1 MGRGDFRNHAITN
14 SFRKD
19 SLTDLLNLAIQS
31 PGNAVVDAEFAAYQ
45 ARYLNRFI
53 PTLKIDALSASYVQT
68 DKAGQP
74 GDIRC
79 ALWNLPESIIENYWT
94 VADFDVMAPVVYR
107 NPGRI
112 ISHDEILSE
121 ADWRAHPFFTQHCQ
135 KYAIHSALMIN
146 LRLPGKELTHITLEY
161 LAGEENKSFRILD
174 KLQLE
179 LATLPFAY
187 AWFYRFG
194 AIDFPILRRVFDLI
208 SDLTSTQLTFLRKFV
223 SSPHLDLS
231 DQARELGLSPAAF
244 KHSLYQLRDELH
256 SRIHHPDDVTARL
269 SLRQIDHAYSFL
281 KILRD
286 PTAPFS
292 PNE

>member
-31 PGNAVVDAEFAAYQ
+31 PGNARVDAEFAAYQ

-179 LATLPFAY
+179 LATLPFTY

-194 AIDFPILRRVFDLI
+194 AIDFPVLRRVFDLI

-223 SSPHLDLS
+223 S
-231 DQARELGLSPAAF
+231 RIPAACRLPRPA
-244 KHSLYQLRDELH
+244 SWDCLLRP
-256 SRIHHPDDVTARL
+256 SSTVFISCATNCIPGSIIQMTSQRVFPCAR
-269 SLRQIDHAYSFL
+269 STT
-281 KILRD
+281 
-286 PTAPFS
+286 PTAS
-292 PNE
+292 